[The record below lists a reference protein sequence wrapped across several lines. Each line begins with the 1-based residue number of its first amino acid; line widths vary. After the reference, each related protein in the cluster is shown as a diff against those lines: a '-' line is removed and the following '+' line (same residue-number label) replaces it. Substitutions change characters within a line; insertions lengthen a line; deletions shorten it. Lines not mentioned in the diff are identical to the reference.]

1 MKRNLRFWTRYTWE
15 TMGVELGATVLLAV
29 LALFGADGLDWSFF
43 ASTVPLFLCISAMF
57 GIVMINSGSQ
67 SLYVP
72 LLISMGE
79 TRRNVFWGFHY
90 FRALVIAVTLALC
103 ALIWLAAPGEVS
115 TAGLRSLPTLL
126 CVLAAVSA
134 LGSIMGTIFTRWRWA
149 GMILIIIICGGGGG
163 MLGATGAIAAN
174 GGFSQADTL
183 MLVSY
188 LMKTP
193 WWLAAAALAAVALD
207 AAFQW
212 VLLRKQEVR
221 L

>member
-1 MKRNLRFWTRYTWE
+1 MTDRNKNRIAGSAGGLVN
-15 TMGVELGATVLLAV
+15 G
-29 LALFGADGLDWSFF
+29 LF
-43 ASTVPLFLCISAMF
+43 
-57 GIVMINSGSQ
+57 
-67 SLYVP
+67 
-72 LLISMGE
+72 
-79 TRRNVFWGFHY
+79 
-90 FRALVIAVTLALC
+90 
-103 ALIWLAAPGEVS
+103 
-115 TAGLRSLPTLL
+115 
-126 CVLAAVSA
+126 
-134 LGSIMGTIFTRWRWA
+134 
-149 GMILIIIICGGGGG
+149 GGGGG

>member
-1 MKRNLRFWTRYTWE
+1 MRGT
-15 TMGVELGATVLLAV
+15 
-29 LALFGADGLDWSFF
+29 
-43 ASTVPLFLCISAMF
+43 
-57 GIVMINSGSQ
+57 
-67 SLYVP
+67 
-72 LLISMGE
+72 
-79 TRRNVFWGFHY
+79 
-90 FRALVIAVTLALC
+90 
-103 ALIWLAAPGEVS
+103 IWLAAPGEVS

-193 WWLAAAALAAVALD
+193 WWLAAAAMAAVALD